1 MENHREQTYG
11 HGERTQL
18 GAPLQAYNQVSL
30 DISSQPL
37 PSPWTPRPR
46 LRATWRHAKSSTDTF
61 SGNFKVGDILRR
73 SLGCADFLKNIKYLA
88 ALCLSCGMWHLRAS
102 CGIQDLQLGHE
113 NSQLQHEGSQFPD
126 QAHCTF
132 LWVYIDLNKETIF
145 EVFSDLYNR
154 IIEKLTKKGHL
165 ELTRVLV
172 RIKNSIGKTLKD

>member
-1 MENHREQTYG
+1 MSYVPPPVPCPALYKLSPPGQCISNQLPFQVPLDHFSNA
-11 HGERTQL
+11 QL

-102 CGIQDLQLGHE
+102 CGIQDL
-113 NSQLQHEGSQFPD
+113 
-126 QAHCTF
+126 
-132 LWVYIDLNKETIF
+132 
-145 EVFSDLYNR
+145 
-154 IIEKLTKKGHL
+154 
-165 ELTRVLV
+165 
-172 RIKNSIGKTLKD
+172 